1 MQYSVSKRKF
11 KNPLEERVKKL
22 REKMPCKEY
31 ALFLV
36 SLKAQG
42 TEQLRD
48 KLLRKNYEKKE
59 IAETI
64 NRLTELGYLNDALF
78 AETYF
83 ENLLRFRNF
92 GYYGVKKKLMLK
104 KIDQKEISRLLKGFS
119 VNKEAE
125 IAQRVFKQSTRKT
138 KEQLA
143 RSFQSKGFR
152 PDSFVKFLTLPV
164 DY

>member
-59 IAETI
+59 ISEAI
-64 NRLTELGYLNDALF
+64 DRLTELGYLNDALF

-83 ENLLRFRNF
+83 ENLLRFKNF
-92 GYYGVKKKLMLK
+92 GYYGVKRKLMLK
-104 KIDQKEISRLLKGFS
+104 KIDAKEISRLLKGFS
-119 VNKEAE
+119 VKKEAE
-125 IAQRVFKQSTRKT
+125 IAERVLKRSSRKT

-152 PDSFVKFLTLPV
+152 PDSFIKFLTLPV